1 MFSSRIPNL
10 ETIFRENRLS
20 DVAATTFPPIHE
32 QRKAF
37 TDNALM
43 GLEESCAMFTA
54 REKTSELG
62 TTARPV
68 CEDGDGNEEWGEH
81 HGGSA
86 CCRWAETRIECFES

>member
-1 MFSSRIPNL
+1 MVSSWIPNL
-10 ETIFRENRLS
+10 KTIFRENGLS
-20 DVAATTFPPIHE
+20 DVDATTFPPIHE

-62 TTARPV
+62 TKSQWQELFAKMLTEMKNGASITADLLVIVGQKR
-68 CEDGDGNEEWGEH
+68 E
-81 HGGSA
+81 
-86 CCRWAETRIECFES
+86 

>member
-1 MFSSRIPNL
+1 MFSSWIPNL
-10 ETIFRENRLS
+10 ETNFRENRLS

-37 TDNALM
+37 TNNALM

-62 TTARPV
+62 TKSQWRDLFAKMVAEMKNGASITADPLVVVGRKY
-68 CEDGDGNEEWGEH
+68 E
-81 HGGSA
+81 
-86 CCRWAETRIECFES
+86 